1 LVFPILEVRCF
12 SFSDD
17 DKPKKTTTVV
27 LPLTTCTALVRVS
40 QEETMVK
47 NPSHDILEKI
57 VGAPPTKHRKKT
69 THSVS
74 VSLEAH

>member
-1 LVFPILEVRCF
+1 
-12 SFSDD
+12 
-17 DKPKKTTTVV
+17 VV
-27 LPLTTCTALVRVS
+27 LPSTTCTALVRVS
-40 QEETMVK
+40 LEETMVK
-47 NPSHDILEKI
+47 NPSQDILEKI